1 MKDGAK
7 KCRCCGKGIASI
19 TYGIY
24 RKCVVDAEA
33 VVVRAGPDGEQFIR
47 IDGTKIQAVELPF
60 MPEDVEEGSEMAY
73 RPHRWSCKG

>member
-7 KCRCCGKGIASI
+7 KCRFCGKEIAII

-33 VVVRAGPDGEQFIR
+33 VVVRADPEGEQFIR
-47 IDGTKIQAVELPF
+47 IDGTKIKAVELPF
-60 MPEDVEEGSEMAY
+60 MPEDAEEGSEMAY